1 MSKFCIDLEGM
12 MMTDAIAAVV
22 EAWLDAQN
30 VEASSP
36 QNTETYEPGDLIE
49 VRDTTVLHESWCN
62 GFVFFKAMSTKVG
75 VCLAEK
81 WNFEEKKPQYL
92 VDGGH
97 YRYIFHNYKES
108 GCCLKMPKN
117 IRRYHSE
124 ETIQDAGSAVL
135 QVLQEASDRGVSSIS
150 RGELV
155 AEITRR
161 FRFAPKT
168 IDNTLT
174 RMVGA
179 RKPDI
184 CRVSRPRGHYKLS
197 PRFLALSPNRIPPNG
212 YVIAARQHKQQRRK
226 VK

>member
-1 MSKFCIDLEGM
+1 MTGSTRNRKGSQLSFELPSELLERLRAYAQSERRTVAALLRGWIEAGLAQQSSGLDIHSKHNDLSDLVVSLCERIDRLE
-12 MMTDAIAAVV
+12 TAHDDLADKHSK
-22 EAWLDAQN
+22 LAQ
-30 VEASSP
+30 P
-36 QNTETYEPGDLIE
+36 
-49 VRDTTVLHESWCN
+49 
-62 GFVFFKAMSTKVG
+62 
-75 VCLAEK
+75 
-81 WNFEEKKPQYL
+81 
-92 VDGGH
+92 
-97 YRYIFHNYKES
+97 
-108 GCCLKMPKN
+108 
-117 IRRYHSE
+117 
-124 ETIQDAGSAVL
+124 IQDAGSAVL

-212 YVIAARQHKQQRRK
+212 NELGAVRDRSTANEG
-226 VK
+226 

>member
-36 QNTETYEPGDLIE
+36 QNTETYEPGDL
-49 VRDTTVLHESWCN
+49 
-62 GFVFFKAMSTKVG
+62 FV
-75 VCLAEK
+75 
-81 WNFEEKKPQYL
+81 
-92 VDGGH
+92 
-97 YRYIFHNYKES
+97 
-108 GCCLKMPKN
+108 
-117 IRRYHSE
+117 

-155 AEITRR
+155 TEITRR

-212 YVIAARQHKQQRRK
+212 YVIAARQHKQQRRQ
-226 VK
+226 VG

>member
-1 MSKFCIDLEGM
+1 MTASTRNRKGSQLSFELPPELLEQLRAYAQSERRTVAALLRGWIEAGLAQQSGGLDIHSKHNDLSDLVVSLCERIDRLE
-12 MMTDAIAAVV
+12 TAHDDLADKHSK
-22 EAWLDAQN
+22 LAQ
-30 VEASSP
+30 P
-36 QNTETYEPGDLIE
+36 
-49 VRDTTVLHESWCN
+49 
-62 GFVFFKAMSTKVG
+62 
-75 VCLAEK
+75 
-81 WNFEEKKPQYL
+81 
-92 VDGGH
+92 
-97 YRYIFHNYKES
+97 
-108 GCCLKMPKN
+108 
-117 IRRYHSE
+117 
-124 ETIQDAGSAVL
+124 IQDAGSAVL

-197 PRFLALSPNRIPPNG
+197 PRFLALSPNRIP
-212 YVIAARQHKQQRRK
+212 
-226 VK
+226 